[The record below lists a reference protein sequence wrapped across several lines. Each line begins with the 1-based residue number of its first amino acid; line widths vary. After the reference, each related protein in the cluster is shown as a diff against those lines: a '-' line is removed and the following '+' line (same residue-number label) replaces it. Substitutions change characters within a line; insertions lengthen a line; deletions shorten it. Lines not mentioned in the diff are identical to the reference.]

1 MPASPNS
8 AQPNQHQLKELSMN
22 IIRTFTA
29 EDLGKTMPAI
39 AELEVISAA
48 QHCDNFYALDTTDVW
63 TADGWLVTAV
73 QDDGVTH
80 HLRKGADVVVAKLT
94 PETPLYFKHTPKSR
108 RLLAL

>member
-1 MPASPNS
+1 
-8 AQPNQHQLKELSMN
+8 MN

-39 AELEVISAA
+39 AELEAISAA

-73 QDDGVTH
+73 QDDRVSH
-80 HLRKGADVVVAKLT
+80 HLRKGNGVVVAKLT